1 MAYIPASEGS
11 SRRSRKD
18 WKFYQRIGA
27 GTFPMEYFQIED
39 KFGTRPHPKLELY
52 FVPAQITNHPY
63 QPNIPVRELVLGITN
78 IGAGIGRF
86 PSVRFK
92 TSASLSVC
100 PFGIDGNHGFG
111 IPQRPS
117 EGGWA
122 LFRGGVDD
130 VIYPGET
137 LKITKLWQIGE
148 SMGTEGIPITVP
160 VMLNN
165 RAVKRRWVFKA
176 STFSFDISC
185 DGTATTAL
193 DSQLGED
200 SVLRDV

>member
-1 MAYIPASEGS
+1 
-11 SRRSRKD
+11 
-18 WKFYQRIGA
+18 
-27 GTFPMEYFQIED
+27 
-39 KFGTRPHPKLELY
+39 
-52 FVPAQITNHPY
+52 
-63 QPNIPVRELVLGITN
+63 
-78 IGAGIGRF
+78 
-86 PSVRFK
+86 
-92 TSASLSVC
+92 
-100 PFGIDGNHGFG
+100 
-111 IPQRPS
+111 
-117 EGGWA
+117 
-122 LFRGGVDD
+122 